1 MKKDKG
7 QFKSLL
13 MMDLNVHVD
22 LSLNRIY
29 FTVLLQNRLI
39 SARLEPVLSHTQK
52 SYIVS
57 YYSQF
62 STNSKMKNQNINVIV
77 WAFGPS
83 GLIKP
88 ELTYNLSFYYS
99 RKAVFNMMR

>member
-1 MKKDKG
+1 
-7 QFKSLL
+7 
-13 MMDLNVHVD
+13 MDLNVHVD

-39 SARLEPVLSHTQK
+39 SARLKPVLSHTQK

-62 STNSKMKNQNINVIV
+62 STNSKMKNQNINVNFV
-77 WAFGPS
+77 S
-83 GLIKP
+83 LGLRPLRAHKTGID
-88 ELTYNLSFYYS
+88 L
-99 RKAVFNMMR
+99 